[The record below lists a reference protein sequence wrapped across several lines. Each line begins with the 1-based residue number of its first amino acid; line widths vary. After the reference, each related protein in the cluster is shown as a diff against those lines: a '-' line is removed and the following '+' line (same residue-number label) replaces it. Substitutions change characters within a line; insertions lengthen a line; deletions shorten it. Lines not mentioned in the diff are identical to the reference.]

1 MSLPRF
7 QPVQQEFVRRR
18 IDNLQQVL
26 AEQLQHHPAVDA
38 VQPGEQVGIAVG
50 SRGID
55 RIDQCVSVIVKSI
68 IARGGEPF
76 VVPAMGSH
84 GGATAEGQIGVLNSL
99 GVSEQSVGCPI
110 RSSMETV
117 HLGDGPHGLSLYFD
131 KHAAAADHLFLINR
145 VKPHTRLTG
154 SVQSGLCKMLM
165 IGLGKHR
172 GAIAFHPA
180 FASFDY
186 QLERITPQ
194 LIPNILSQTPVKL
207 GIAVVED
214 AFDQVG
220 HIELIEPERWLQRE
234 PDLLQQAMSWMPRL
248 PFTELDL
255 LIVDQIGKEISG
267 TGMDTN
273 VIGRKWHDKMA
284 GPDEQPRIKEIYV
297 RSLTPNTAGNA
308 SGIGIAEYTH
318 RRVADAYDLQKTRV
332 NCITAGHA
340 TAAAMPVWFESD
352 REVFQAV
359 MQQSGKPAEQL
370 RWARIKDTLHLDQF
384 SCSEACLLAPSEPS
398 ASTAVSDMVAPALTA
413 LAAPSELAFDD
424 QGNLSD
430 PQN

>member
-7 QPVQQEFVRRR
+7 QSVQQQFARRR
-18 IDNLQQVL
+18 IDNLQQTL
-26 AEQLQHHPAVDA
+26 AEQLQHHPAIDA
-38 VQPGEQVGIAVG
+38 VTAGDQVGIAVG

-55 RIDQCVSVIVKSI
+55 RIDQCVSAIVKTI
-68 IARGGEPF
+68 IAQGGEPF

-84 GGATAEGQIGVLNSL
+84 GGATAEGQIDVLKSL

-131 KHAAAADHLFLINR
+131 KHAAAADQLILINR

-154 SVQSGLCKMLM
+154 AVQSGLCKMLM

-172 GAIAFHPA
+172 GAIAFHPT

-186 QLERITPQ
+186 QLEKITPQ
-194 LIPNILSQTPVKL
+194 LIPNILSQTPVTL
-207 GIAVVED
+207 GIALVED

-220 HIELIEPERWLQRE
+220 HIELIEPQDWLQRE
-234 PDLLQQAMSWMPRL
+234 PQLLQQAMDWMPRL
-248 PFTELDL
+248 PFPELDL

-284 GPDEQPRIKEIYV
+284 GPDEQPRIHEIYV
-297 RSLTPNTAGNA
+297 RSLTSKTAGNA

-318 RRVADAYDLQKTRV
+318 RWVAEAYDLQKTRV

-340 TAAAMPVWFESD
+340 TAAAMPVWFDND
-352 REVFQAV
+352 RDVFQAV

-370 RWARIKDTLHLDQF
+370 KWARIKDTLHLDQF
-384 SCSEACLLAPSEPS
+384 SCSEACLIAPREPADPS
-398 ASTAVSDMVAPALTA
+398 ALSEQVTATFQALDE
-413 LAAPSELAFDD
+413 PRELTFDD
-424 QGNLSD
+424 QGNL
-430 PQN
+430 N